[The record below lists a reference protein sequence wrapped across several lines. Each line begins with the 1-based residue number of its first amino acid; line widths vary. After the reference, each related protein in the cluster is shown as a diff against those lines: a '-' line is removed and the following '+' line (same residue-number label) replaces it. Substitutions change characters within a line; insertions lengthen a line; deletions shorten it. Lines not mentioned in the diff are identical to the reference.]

1 MFLKRFC
8 VGLIIFFLLLVRCII
23 ANNNQPEETNTY
35 KPFIEN
41 KQQWNN
47 RVHYKASLNGNNIYF
62 ETDGFLFSLYD
73 QGKTGTHHLKKR
85 SHSNVETEKHI
96 ACHAYKMS
104 FEGANSNINIT
115 SLNKSSFYY
124 NYFIGKDP
132 SKWSSFVRSYES
144 IVYENIYNQIDIY
157 VKLNDNFNLKYD
169 FIVHPGADPNDIKL
183 NYEGVDSL
191 YLKNDN
197 LHIVT
202 SVRNMIESIPLAYQI
217 MNNQKIEIACEYS
230 LNNNEVKFILPKG
243 YDNNYPLIIDPVVV
257 EISTYGS
264 VGTEAFG
271 YCATYGENGT
281 LYTGCTPFGVG
292 YPVTLG
298 AYDLTYNGTAE
309 EDIGINKFDSTGA
322 NLLYATYIGGQSGE
336 WPSSLIVDHNND
348 LVILGTTYSSDFP
361 TTFISYDTSYNGSS
375 DIYLCKLKSDGSSL
389 LASTFIGG
397 TAYDGYN
404 INETVSKNESDSKRG
419 EVVVDDQNNILVVS
433 STNSN
438 DFPIVHAYQDTIG
451 STFTQD
457 VCIFMMTSNLDTLI
471 WSSYFGGTASEAGYS
486 ILIGDSNDIFISGVT
501 SSTNFPVTI
510 GAYNEIPLGGGDGF
524 VSRFMKDTLILLQST
539 YVGTNEWDGAY
550 FIDTD
555 PNGNIYV
562 LGQTEAP
569 YYPVSPCTYTTG
581 GGSLFL
587 HKIDKLLAHSFFSTN
602 LGTDIGYFNSA
613 GRGTIPTAFLVDDCG
628 KILITGHGYI
638 GDLETT
644 EDAFQDTCSDLWCE
658 DFYVMVLSEEARR
671 LNYATYLGGKGNNPI
686 KEEHSDGGTCRF
698 DKNGTVY
705 LAICTDSKN
714 FPTNSDDW
722 QPTNPTGSWGVV
734 GVKIRTDN
742 IRNIIADI
750 EYESENVGCAP
761 FEAKLKSEDEC
772 FLTYS
777 WNLGLTTNDTLTGG
791 NISYEYTTAGN
802 YTIRLIVKDTAAQ
815 FCVTEDTAYGEII
828 VKEPKTI
835 SVSSD
840 TSICRG
846 DSALLFASGV
856 DYYQWTPTIGL
867 SDASISNPIAFP
879 DATTTYTIL
888 WNDTICEAD
897 TGSITVSVYQNQN
910 VVCCD
915 DTIVLGSQKGLYI
928 SGDGTSFNW
937 TPSINISCNDCSSPT
952 VSPEESTIYSVLIET
967 SEGCTFKDSVLIV
980 VVNELLQV
988 PNVFSPNGDDKND
1001 QLQIFHQGIIN
1012 VKYLRI
1018 YNRWGQVVYE
1028 TTNLDQWWD
1037 GKYKGEIQ
1045 ENNIYVLEILANSEL
1060 GNEISMVKEILLMR

>member
-8 VGLIIFFLLLVRCII
+8 ISLIIFCLLLAKYII
-23 ANNNQPEETNTY
+23 AGNPQPEEINNY

-41 KQQWNN
+41 KQQWNSN
-47 RVHYKASLNGNNIYF
+47 IKYKTLLTGNDIYF

-73 QGKTGTHHLKKR
+73 QEKTGTHHLKDR
-85 SHSNVETEKHI
+85 NHSNIETKKHI

-104 FEGANSNINIT
+104 FMGGNSNIQVTATNE
-115 SLNKSSFYY
+115 SSYYY
-124 NYFIGKDP
+124 NYFLGKDQ
-132 SKWSSFVRSYES
+132 SKWASFVRSYES
-144 IVYENIYNQIDIY
+144 IKYENIYDGIDVD
-157 VKLNDNFNLKYD
+157 VKLNKQFDLKYD
-169 FIVHPGADPNDIKL
+169 FIVNAGANPNDIKL
-183 NYEGVDSL
+183 NYNGVDSL
-191 YLKNDN
+191 YLKNGN
-197 LHIVT
+197 LNIVT
-202 SVRNMIESIPLAYQI
+202 SVRNIVESIPLAYQI
-217 MNNQKIEIACEYS
+217 INNEKIDIACKYE
-230 LNNNEVKFILPKG
+230 LNDETIHFLFPDG
-243 YDNNYPLIIDPVVV
+243 YNHNYLLVIDPVVV

-264 VGTEAFG
+264 VGTEAYG

-298 AYDLTYNGTAE
+298 AYDLSYNDASSR
-309 EDIGINKFDSTGA
+309 EDIGISKFDSTGST
-322 NLLYATYIGGQSGE
+322 LLYATYLGGINTD
-336 WPSSLIVDHNND
+336 WPTSLIIDNNNN

-361 TTFISYDTSYNGSS
+361 VTTLSYDTSFNGLS
-375 DIYLCKLKSDGSSL
+375 DLLICKLSSDGSTL

-397 TAYDGYN
+397 SEEDGHN
-404 INETVSKNESDSKRG
+404 TDATVAKNASDGKRG
-419 EVVVDDQNNILVVS
+419 EVIVDQNNQILVVS
-433 STNSN
+433 NTLSD
-438 DFPIVHAYQDTIG
+438 DFPTLHAYQDTLA
-451 STFTQD
+451 SDSQDACLFKFTQG
-457 VCIFMMTSNLDTLI
+457 LDSII
-471 WSSYFGGTASEAGYS
+471 WSSYLGGTRAETGYS
-486 ILIGDSNDIFISGVT
+486 ILLGDSNDFYISGVT
-501 SSTNFPVTI
+501 SSNNFPVTI
-510 GAYNEIPLGGGDGF
+510 GAYNELPIGGGDGF
-524 VSRFMKDTLILLQST
+524 VSRFLQDTLILLNST
-539 YVGTNEWDGAY
+539 YIGTDKWDGAY
-550 FIDTD
+550 FVDSD
-555 PNGNIYV
+555 PDGNIYI
-562 LGQTEAP
+562 LGQTEGV
-569 YYPVSPCTYTTG
+569 YPISDCKYNTID
-581 GGSLFL
+581 GSLFL
-587 HKIDKLLAHSFFSTN
+587 HKINKTLSVSFFSTN
-602 LGTDIGYFNSA
+602 LGTHIGYFNSQ

-628 KILITGHGYI
+628 KILIASHGYI
-638 GDLETT
+638 GDQETT
-644 EDAFQDTCSDLWCE
+644 KDAFQDTCGDIWCE
-658 DFYVMVLSEEARR
+658 DFYIMILSEEARR
-671 LNYATYLGGKGNNPI
+671 LNYATYLGGSGPNGI
-686 KEEHSDGGTCRF
+686 IEEHSDGGTCRF
-698 DKNGTVY
+698 DKDGTVY

-750 EYESENVGCAP
+750 EYESETVGCAP
-761 FEAKLKSEDEC
+761 FEAKLKSGDEC

-777 WNLGLTTNDTLTGG
+777 WNLGLTANDTLTGG
-791 NISYEYTTAGN
+791 NISYEYTTEGN

-815 FCVTEDTAYGEII
+815 FCVTSDTAYGEII

-835 SVSSD
+835 LFSSD

-867 SDASISNPIAFP
+867 SNASISNPIAFP
-879 DATTTYTIL
+879 DTTTTYTIF

-967 SEGCTFKDSVLIV
+967 PEGCTFKDSVLIV
-980 VVNELLQV
+980 VVNELLQI